1 MIKWWRNWFTNNQR
15 FTKENSDYRRI
26 VMINATLSLM
36 IIVLFG
42 FGIFNI
48 VIKNYPTAISEL
60 ITASIAVGIL
70 IYFKT
75 THAIKITSLLGIFL
89 LLIAL
94 TLVIL
99 FDPHQIYIYMWT
111 LTVPAVTF
119 FVLGQVGGAIVS
131 IIYSIFITL
140 LIIFYAPV
148 RSNVPF
154 DIIDFINLI
163 GPYIA
168 TTIIIGYFEL
178 SRTTSLN
185 ELKSINRDL
194 HILSITDKLTSL
206 SNRYKLDETLS
217 QEISKAEKSLKPLS
231 VIMTDVDD
239 FKLINDTYGHLMG
252 DSILAQT
259 AYLLSK
265 EVGPNKTIGRWGG
278 EEFLIIC
285 PHTDIEAAGKLAR
298 RLGNLIENVI
308 FDGKANITISLGTS
322 AYVPGDTSETIIR
335 RADRALYEAKKRGK
349 NRTHESD

>member
-42 FGIFNI
+42 YGFFNI
-48 VIKNYPTAISEL
+48 FIKNYPTAISEL
-60 ITASIAVGIL
+60 VGCVLAIGIL

-75 THAIKITSLLGIFL
+75 THNIKLTSLLGIIL

-94 TLVIL
+94 TTVIL
-99 FDPHQIYIYMWT
+99 LDNDQIYIYMWT
-111 LTVPAVTF
+111 LAVPAVSL
-119 FVLGQVGGAIVS
+119 FVLGQVIGS
-131 IIYSIFITL
+131 IISIVYGIFIAML
-140 LIIFYAPV
+140 LIFYAPI
-148 RSNVPF
+148 RSSIPF
-154 DIIDFINLI
+154 DIIDYINII
-163 GPYIA
+163 GPYIV
-168 TTIIIGYFEL
+168 TSIIIGYFEL

-194 HILSITDKLTSL
+194 HTLSITDKLTSL
-206 SNRYKLDETLS
+206 FNRYKLDETLS
-217 QEISKAEKSLKPLS
+217 IEIARVEKSLKPLS
-231 VIMTDVDD
+231 VIMADVDD
-239 FKLINDTYGHLMG
+239 FKTINDTYGHLMG
-252 DSILAQT
+252 DSVLAQV

-265 EVGPNKTIGRWGG
+265 EVGTNKTIGRWGG

-298 RLGNLIENVI
+298 RLGKTIENVT
-308 FDGKANITISLGTS
+308 FDGKANITISLGVS
-322 AYVPGDTSETIIR
+322 AYIPGDTSETIIR

-349 NRTHESD
+349 NRAHESE